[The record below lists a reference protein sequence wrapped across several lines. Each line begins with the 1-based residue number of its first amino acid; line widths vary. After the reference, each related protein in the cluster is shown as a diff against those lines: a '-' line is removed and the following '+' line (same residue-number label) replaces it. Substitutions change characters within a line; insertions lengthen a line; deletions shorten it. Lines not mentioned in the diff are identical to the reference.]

1 MTTVERAFLPGG
13 RSDVPY
19 TVVFVEL
26 DGVDG
31 PRLVAN
37 LAEDTDAGIG
47 DRVEAIF
54 PEHGHRRRLAFRPT

>member
-1 MTTVERAFLPGG
+1 
-13 RSDVPY
+13 
-19 TVVFVEL
+19 VVFVEL

-47 DRVEAIF
+47 DRVVAIF
-54 PEHGHRRRLAFRPT
+54 PERAIAVGSSSSPS